1 MLKNKKTVVIGASPN
16 EDRYSYKATIRLQQN
31 GHSVIPIG
39 IKKGQINNLE
49 IITNKPHIE
58 DIDTITLYI
67 GPQNQTEW
75 QDYIFSLNPKRVI
88 FNPGTENRSLEK
100 ELQSKGIE
108 AVEACTLVLL
118 AINRY

>member
-16 EDRYSYKATIRLQQN
+16 EDRYSYKATISLQQN

-67 GPQNQTEW
+67 GPQNQAEW

-108 AVEACTLVLL
+108 AIEACTLVLL